1 MTEEWLWGP
10 GRIAPQHKNLGK
22 REVLE
27 KLGSV
32 RERYLSKILGN
43 LEDADIPYICRL
55 ERARFRILAEWDQLS
70 DEEFSRSLLD
80 GETDNLR
87 SMADIAAHL
96 LTHEE
101 KNVDPQVNEPLKHMA
116 EHEEE
121 HVRQVQALMERLGR
135 NVRI

>member
-1 MTEEWLWGP
+1 MAEKWLWGP

-27 KLGSV
+27 RLGSV
-32 RERYLSKILGN
+32 RERYLSKLLGS
-43 LEDADIPYICRL
+43 LEDTDIPYICRL
-55 ERARFRILAEWDQLS
+55 EGARSRILAEWDQLS

-135 NVRI
+135 NV

>member
-1 MTEEWLWGP
+1 MALGTW
-10 GRIAPQHKNLGK
+10 ANSPQHENLGK

-55 ERARFRILAEWDQLS
+55 ERARFRILVEWDQLS

-87 SMADIAAHL
+87 SMADIAAYL

-116 EHEEE
+116 EHEEA

-135 NVRI
+135 NV

>member
-1 MTEEWLWGP
+1 MAEKWLWGP

-22 REVLE
+22 RELLE
-27 KLGSV
+27 KLGNI
-32 RERYLSKILGN
+32 REKYLSKLLRN

-55 ERARFRILAEWDQLS
+55 EGARFRVLAEWDQLS
-70 DEEFSRSLLD
+70 DKEFSRSLLD
-80 GETDNLR
+80 GETDKLR

-101 KNVDPQVNEPLKHMA
+101 KNVDPEVNEPLKHMA

-121 HVRQVQALMERLGR
+121 HLLQVQALMERLGR
-135 NVRI
+135 NV

>member
-1 MTEEWLWGP
+1 MSEKWLWGP

-22 REVLE
+22 RALLE
-27 KLGSV
+27 ELGNV
-32 RERYLSKILGN
+32 RERYLSKILSN
-43 LEDADIPYICRL
+43 LENADIPYICRL
-55 ERARFRILAEWDQLS
+55 ERARFQILAEWDQLS

-80 GETDNLR
+80 SETDNLR

-101 KNVDPQVNEPLKHMA
+101 KNIDPQVNEPLKHMA

-121 HVRQVQALMERLGR
+121 HVKQVQTLIEHLKG
-135 NVRI
+135 

>member
-1 MTEEWLWGP
+1 MAEKWLWGP
-10 GRIAPQHKNLGK
+10 GQIAPQHENLGK

-27 KLGSV
+27 RLGSV
-32 RERYLSKILGN
+32 RERYLSKLLGN

-80 GETDNLR
+80 GETDRLR

-121 HVRQVQALMERLGR
+121 HVRQVQALVERLGR
-135 NVRI
+135 NV